1 MSRFIFISTSLLA
14 PGLAFVALCAATQPA
29 WSAVANNNVVP
40 SEQDRIVVTATR
52 TEQSSSAVLAPVT
65 VIDRNDIER
74 LQPEDI
80 SDLFDKVPG
89 ATVTRAGGPGSQS
102 SIFLRG
108 TNNEH
113 TLVLLDG
120 QRISSAT
127 LGATNFQFLDPEQI
141 ERIEVV
147 RGPRSSLY
155 GSDAIGGVVQVFTR
169 SANSLPSAYV
179 SAGAGSYD
187 SYRASA
193 GGSGKVENWHV
204 SGGVSRYSTAGFSN
218 FDDSRGVLDDKDGY
232 HDNSLNGKLGYDF
245 DNGAKLDLAHF
256 YTSARNEFD
265 NPNEPDLKPFSEHW
279 IQNTSL
285 TLHAPLTSFWKT
297 SASIARSIDDEDDF
311 NNESATSH
319 TYFRTTRNS
328 VSWQNDFT
336 VDKTQVITAGVDY
349 YKDFIDSSTT
359 YTDAA
364 GKEIKDRNTKGYFA
378 QYLLTQEIFDLQLG
392 ARSDHIERVGSV
404 NTGNAAL
411 GFNLPAQHRL
421 IFSAGNAFRAPT
433 VNDLYWPIGT
443 YDYGNPTLKPEKSK
457 DYEVEL
463 RGNYQPLQWSFSVYE
478 NRIKNLIQWAPDPA
492 SAVGAYTPSNVAKA
506 KIRGA
511 DFNVTTAIEQW
522 LIGGRLSYTNPR
534 DEDTD
539 LLLQKRNRRTLGLDV
554 DRKFGKLTI
563 GADWLLQDARYA
575 DAENTRKLGGY
586 GTLDLRAS
594 YDPTPNWQLALR
606 ADNVLAKKY
615 TTQST
620 AWYDPVTSDKNWSN
634 YNTERFGWFATVT
647 YRM

>member
-1 MSRFIFISTSLLA
+1 MSRLVFTFTTLLA
-14 PGLAFVALCAATQPA
+14 PRVAFVAICAATQPA
-29 WSAVANNNVVP
+29 WSAVANNSIIP
-40 SEQDRIVVTATR
+40 PAQDSVVVTATR

-89 ATVTRAGGPGSQS
+89 ATVTRSGSPGSQS

-127 LGATNFQFLDPEQI
+127 LGSTNFQFLDPEQI

-155 GSDAIGGVVQVFTR
+155 GSDAIGGVVQIFTR
-169 SANSLPSAYV
+169 SANSLPTAYA
-179 SAGAGSYD
+179 SAGAGSYN

-193 GGSGKVENWHV
+193 GASGKVENLHT
-204 SGGVSRYSTAGFSN
+204 SGSISRYSTAGFSN
-218 FDDSRGVLDDKDGY
+218 LDDSRGALADNDGY
-232 HDNSLNGKLGYDF
+232 HNNTLNGKVGYDF
-245 DNGAKLDLAHF
+245 DNGAKLDFAHF
-256 YTSARNEFD
+256 YTRSRNEFD
-265 NPNEPDLKPFSEHW
+265 NANEPDLKPFSEQW

-285 TLHAPLTSFWKT
+285 ALHAPLTSFWKT
-297 SASIARSIDDEDDF
+297 SASIARSVDDEDNF
-311 NNESATSH
+311 NSESAASH
-319 TYFRTTRNS
+319 THFRTTRNS
-328 VSWQNDFT
+328 ANWQNDFT
-336 VDKTQVITAGVDY
+336 LDKAQVITAGVDY
-349 YKDFIDSSTT
+349 YKDYIDSSTT
-359 YTDAA
+359 YTDAS
-364 GKEIKDRNTKGYFA
+364 GQEIKDRDTKGYYA
-378 QYLLTQEIFDLQLG
+378 QYLLSQEIFDLQLG
-392 ARSDHIERVGSV
+392 ARGDHIQRVGTV
-404 NTGNAAL
+404 NTGNVAF

-443 YDYGNPTLKPEKSK
+443 YDYGNPNLKPEKSK
-457 DYEVEL
+457 NYEVEL
-463 RGNYQPLQWSFSVYE
+463 RGNYQPLQWSLSVYE
-478 NRIKNLIQWAPDPA
+478 NKVRNLIQWAPDPT
-492 SAVGAYTPSNVAKA
+492 SAVGAYTPSNVANA

-511 DFNVTTAIEQW
+511 DFNISTEIEQW
-522 LIGGRLSYTNPR
+522 VIGGRLSYTNPR
-534 DEDTD
+534 DEDTN
-539 LLLQKRNRRTLGLDV
+539 LLLQKRNRRTLGIDV
-554 DRKFGKLTI
+554 DRKFGKLTV

-575 DAENTRKLGGY
+575 DADNTRKLGGY
-586 GTLDLRAS
+586 GALDLRAS
-594 YDPTPNWQLALR
+594 YDPTPNWQLSLR
-606 ADNVLAKKY
+606 ADNVLGKKY

-620 AWYDPVTSDKNWSN
+620 AWYDPVTYDKNWSN
-634 YNTERFGWFATVT
+634 YNTERFGWFASAT